1 MCACGPHFDTRF
13 VRSVFC
19 DAHVAAE
26 NLLYLFFRC
35 GEKTLR
41 GFVYSLNR
49 RDNAKAVGFLLF
61 ILFQSDGKS
70 VEQICRRAQAESK
83 GQ

>member
-1 MCACGPHFDTRF
+1 MCACGTHFDTRF

-26 NLLYLFFRC
+26 NLYYSFFRC

-41 GFVYSLNR
+41 GFAFNCKQLS
-49 RDNAKAVGFLLF
+49 
-61 ILFQSDGKS
+61 
-70 VEQICRRAQAESK
+70 
-83 GQ
+83 